1 MERPT
6 FVISLF
12 EQMHVHAFETSVVL
26 YIYTYTYTL
35 YMYDHGY
42 YGLSDLVALRL
53 LQPANSLFADKRRRL
68 HNSLTLEHTAIG
80 KI

>member
-1 MERPT
+1 M
-6 FVISLF
+6 ISLF

-26 YIYTYTYTL
+26 YIYTL